1 MYIQVETPQVGGREY
16 SLKAQKI
23 TKNVFFTDL
32 DPKHYLSRGAVG
44 FEKDASLHIPMTDEL
59 FVFPV
64 AAVLHFLL
72 GLGAAEIV

>member
-1 MYIQVETPQVGGREY
+1 MCLRFGFESGILYAIVYIQVETPQVGGREY

-44 FEKDASLHIPMTDEL
+44 FEKDAYPHD
-59 FVFPV
+59 
-64 AAVLHFLL
+64 
-72 GLGAAEIV
+72 G